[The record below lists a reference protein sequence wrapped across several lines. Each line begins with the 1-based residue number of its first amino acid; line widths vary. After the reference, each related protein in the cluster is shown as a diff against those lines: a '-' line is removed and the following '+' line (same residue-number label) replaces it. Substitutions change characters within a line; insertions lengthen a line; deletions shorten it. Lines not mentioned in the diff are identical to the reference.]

1 MKVLVIGNG
10 GREHALCI
18 SVKKSPLCDE
28 LFCLPGSDAISAL
41 AECHA
46 IDVNNSQKIIDF
58 CLEKKI
64 TFVIIG
70 PEVPLTIGLVD
81 RKKQY
86 RCFWSNS
93 ARSNVRKIKN
103 LYKRNL

>member
-41 AECHA
+41 AECNA
-46 IDVNNSQKIIDF
+46 IDVNNSQKIIRNAF
-58 CLEKKI
+58 
-64 TFVIIG
+64 
-70 PEVPLTIGLVD
+70 
-81 RKKQY
+81 
-86 RCFWSNS
+86 
-93 ARSNVRKIKN
+93 IK
-103 LYKRNL
+103 RI

>member
-64 TFVIIG
+64 TFRY
-70 PEVPLTIGLVD
+70 LKT
-81 RKKQY
+81 RKKDG
-86 RCFWSNS
+86 
-93 ARSNVRKIKN
+93 
-103 LYKRNL
+103 